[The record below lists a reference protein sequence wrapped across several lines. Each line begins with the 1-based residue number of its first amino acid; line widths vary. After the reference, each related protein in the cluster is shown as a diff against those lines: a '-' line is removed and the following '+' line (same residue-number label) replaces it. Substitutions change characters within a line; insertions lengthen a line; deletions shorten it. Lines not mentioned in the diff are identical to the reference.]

1 MHRSADIRMVVTDVL
16 ISKTFDS
23 SVICP
28 AEQTC
33 VIDEKIYDR
42 VIEEFQRMGA
52 RLLTD
57 EQTTALA
64 ARSFAD
70 DGKVQLEILGQS
82 CVNLG
87 GLAGFE
93 ASEEDKVLLAPLPT
107 DLDELAAHPFIA
119 EKLMPVLGVVRS
131 PSVEHGVRACE
142 LVTEH
147 GGLGHTSAVYA
158 TDEDVIDR
166 FKLAIRT
173 GRILVNAPTAVG
185 ALGGI
190 YNSMPPT
197 FSLGCGTWGGSNTT
211 DNVNY
216 RNLLNIKTVSRRQ
229 TPPQWFRVPSDTYF
243 NPGALDNLRQLGASR
258 PMIVTD
264 GPTVARGVAEE
275 VRRYLTVGAVHV
287 FSGVEPEPT
296 EAQIRAGVE
305 QLERFDADAIIALGG
320 GSVMDAAKAMRLF
333 HESPQLSLR
342 ELSLPFLDARKRIA
356 DFPQLKHKVR
366 LIAIPTTS
374 GTGSEVSPAA
384 VISVGERKV
393 TLVDYS
399 LVPDMAIVD
408 PTLALTMP
416 PEITADTG
424 IDALTHALEAA
435 VSIFAS
441 PYTDAFCM
449 QAVNLIFA
457 SLPRAYRDGSDLEAR
472 TAMANAATIAGLA
485 FSNAF
490 VGSTTRS
497 RTPWARGSGSR
508 TVARTRS
515 SCRTS
520 CATTRRCRASSCRR
534 RATPRTSRPRSTRR
548 SRGSS
553 DSAARPRATDASGC
567 SPASTSCWPR
577 STSRGRWRSAAWTAR
592 SSRTHCPS
600 WPRRRSRTRASAP
613 TRASR

>member
-1 MHRSADIRMVVTDVL
+1 
-16 ISKTFDS
+16 
-23 SVICP
+23 
-28 AEQTC
+28 
-33 VIDEKIYDR
+33 
-42 VIEEFQRMGA
+42 
-52 RLLTD
+52 
-57 EQTTALA
+57 
-64 ARSFAD
+64 
-70 DGKVQLEILGQS
+70 
-82 CVNLG
+82 
-87 GLAGFE
+87 
-93 ASEEDKVLLAPLPT
+93 
-107 DLDELAAHPFIA
+107 
-119 EKLMPVLGVVRS
+119 
-131 PSVEHGVRACE
+131 
-142 LVTEH
+142 
-147 GGLGHTSAVYA
+147 
-158 TDEDVIDR
+158 
-166 FKLAIRT
+166 
-173 GRILVNAPTAVG
+173 
-185 ALGGI
+185 
-190 YNSMPPT
+190 
-197 FSLGCGTWGGSNTT
+197 
-211 DNVNY
+211 
-216 RNLLNIKTVSRRQ
+216 
-229 TPPQWFRVPSDTYF
+229 
-243 NPGALDNLRQLGASR
+243 
-258 PMIVTD
+258 MIVTD

-275 VRRYLTVGAVHV
+275 VRRYLTAGAVHV

-356 DFPQLKHKVR
+356 DFPQVEHKVR
-366 LIAIPTTS
+366 LVAIPTTS

-408 PTLALTMP
+408 PMLTLTMP

-472 TAMANAATIAGLA
+472 TGDGQRRDDRGARVLERVRRAQPRARAPGGRAVRDRARSRERDLPAARAALQRVAAEQVHAGAGLLRLRRA
-485 FSNAF
+485 REVRADR
-490 VGSTTRS
+490 VG
-497 RTPWARGSGSR
+497 P
-508 TVARTRS
+508 RTR
-515 SCRTS
+515 RQD
-520 CATTRRCRASSCRR
+520 
-534 RATPRTSRPRSTRR
+534 RAT
-548 SRGSS
+548 
-553 DSAARPRATDASGC
+553 TDASGC

-577 STSRGRWRSAAWTAR
+577 STSRGRWRTAAWTAR
-592 SSRTHCPS
+592 SSRPHCPS